1 MIFLGL
7 GSNIGDREN
16 NIILAIKELKK
27 NSAIIIERISSLYET
42 EPFGVKEQPAF
53 LNAVI
58 GINTSLSPL
67 DLLAECLRIE
77 NVLGR
82 VREERWA
89 PRIIDIDLLVYHDI
103 SMNSERLTIPHKF
116 LAQRNFVLIPLA
128 EIAGE
133 YVVYQG
139 NTVSQLLESSTDD
152 CGVSF
157 YKKLVL

>member
-16 NIILAIKELKK
+16 NILSAIKELKK
-27 NSAIIIERISSLYET
+27 NSAIIIEAISSLYET

-53 LNAVI
+53 LNVVI
-58 GINTSLSPL
+58 GINTSLSPVN
-67 DLLAECLRIE
+67 LLAECLRIE
-77 NVLGR
+77 KVLGR
-82 VREERWA
+82 VREERWG
-89 PRIIDIDLLVYHDI
+89 PRIIDIDLLAYHNI
-103 SMNSERLTIPHKF
+103 SMESERLTVPHKF

-133 YVVYQG
+133 CVVYQG
-139 NTVSQLLESSTDD
+139 NTVNQLLASSTDD
-152 CGVSF
+152 CDVRF

>member
-16 NIILAIKELKK
+16 NILLAIKELKK
-27 NSAIIIERISSLYET
+27 NSAIIIETISSLYET

-58 GINTSLSPL
+58 GINTSLSPVN
-67 DLLAECLRIE
+67 LLTECLRIE
-77 NVLGR
+77 EVLGR
-82 VREERWA
+82 VREERWG
-89 PRIIDIDLLVYHDI
+89 PRIIDIDLLAYHNI
-103 SMNSERLTIPHKF
+103 SMESERLTVPHKF
-116 LAQRNFVLIPLA
+116 LAQRNFVLIPLS

-133 YVVYQG
+133 CVVYQG
-139 NTVSQLLESSTDD
+139 NTVNQLLASSTDD
-152 CGVSF
+152 CDVRF